1 MPCQPSFR
9 NAVDT
14 RGPSPRSPATN
25 IGKLPIG
32 HEEIEKA
39 GVQLAQ
45 VNEESSV
52 TNVCIA
58 VLAALVGSDARHGTT
73 TFWPSR

>member
-1 MPCQPSFR
+1 
-9 NAVDT
+9 V
-14 RGPSPRSPATN
+14 
-25 IGKLPIG
+25 PIG